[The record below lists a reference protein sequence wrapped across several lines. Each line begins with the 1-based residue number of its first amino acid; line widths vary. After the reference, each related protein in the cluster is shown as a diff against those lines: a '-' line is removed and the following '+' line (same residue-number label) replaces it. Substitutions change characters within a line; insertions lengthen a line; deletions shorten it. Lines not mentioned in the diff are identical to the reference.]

1 MQRRPFAPKK
11 HETTDASDLFRA
23 RLDQIIN
30 MKHERVQ
37 LASKLDLEWL
47 DGEIAPLY
55 SDKGR
60 PAIKTPLGQKNR
72 NCRKEVSF
80 HSRRGLGGSRRGR
93 IFWEIDRESA
103 GERAISF

>member
-1 MQRRPFAPKK
+1 
-11 HETTDASDLFRA
+11 
-23 RLDQIIN
+23 

-80 HSRRGLGGSRRGR
+80 HSRRCITNTSGFKFSARTGLAYLKCSLWSMCCASLTAINRG
-93 IFWEIDRESA
+93 
-103 GERAISF
+103 